1 MRLAPLVR
9 AAKSFGFC
17 AGLGFRA
24 RFFVRMPSCR
34 RRPVVGPPRSCPR
47 PARRGRPRASSRSS
61 SCAPATSPLPPIPPH
76 VTPACPASLPP
87 PRSFPPRIFAEIP
100 FLLRLSRLR
109 PFARPRPL
117 LRSASAHSLVAPT
130 SYSASLLL
138 SAPVPLPPSVLPTPP
153 PLPAKNCYGTI
164 LIVP

>member
-9 AAKSFGFC
+9 AVKSFGFC

-24 RFFVRMPSCR
+24 RFFVRVPSRR
-34 RRPVVGPPRSCPR
+34 RRPVAGPPRSCPR

-87 PRSFPPRIFAEIP
+87 PSLF
-100 FLLRLSRLR
+100 
-109 PFARPRPL
+109 
-117 LRSASAHSLVAPT
+117 SASHLCRD
-130 SYSASLLL
+130 
-138 SAPVPLPPSVLPTPP
+138 PVPAAPLPPPPFRTTSTFATLRSHPLSRGFALLFRLALALHSCPAPAFRPSNP

>member
-1 MRLAPLVR
+1 MRLDPPLVR
-9 AAKSFGFC
+9 AAPSFGFC

-24 RFFVRMPSCR
+24 RFFVRVPSCR

-47 PARRGRPRASSRSS
+47 PVRRGRPRASSRSS
-61 SCAPATSPLPPIPPH
+61 SCAPATSPLPPIPPR
-76 VTPACPASLPP
+76 VAPACPAP
-87 PRSFPPRIFAEIP
+87 PRSFPPRIFAAIP

-117 LRSASAHSLVAPT
+117 LRSASAHSLVASL

-138 SAPVPLPPSVLPTPP
+138 STPVPFPPSVLPTP